1 MNRYQ
6 FEDLI
11 SEYIENQLSLSK
23 RKEFEA
29 YLKKNPDSEELVYS
43 IKDNIKKLNKMP
55 QLTTSSTFNERL
67 MESVGKSNYNPNED
81 KLNKIIFGF
90 TPAYASLM
98 MGLVVAFI
106 FISVQLIN
114 PSSDPQQFQSEYLT
128 DEQSPRNVSN
138 SNNIDNNQNQDL
150 VEAIDDSIKADS
162 SIQIKRDF
170 SNKIQFVN
178 D

>member
-90 TPAYASLM
+90 TSSCSICVIAFFIASEDPCTSDLIII
-98 MGLVVAFI
+98 LSSSVVLSLKAE
-106 FISVQLIN
+106 SCVTKV
-114 PSSDPQQFQSEYLT
+114 SEFF
-128 DEQSPRNVSN
+128 PC
-138 SNNIDNNQNQDL
+138 
-150 VEAIDDSIKADS
+150 
-162 SIQIKRDF
+162 
-170 SNKIQFVN
+170 
-178 D
+178 